1 MRVAFIGLGNMG
13 APMARNLIRAGH
25 DVTVYNR
32 TRAKAEVLAG
42 DGARIADSVAQAVR
56 GCEVAVTMLAD
67 DNAVQEVVFGADG
80 MLPALP
86 QDTVH
91 MSTSTISVEMSK
103 RLTMAH
109 TSAGQGYIAT
119 PVLGRP
125 EAAAGQKLWVIAAGP
140 PDLLQRAQPLI
151 AALGRG
157 FTIVGH
163 DPWQANVVK
172 LASNFIIVSLIETL
186 GEAFALLRKAGI
198 SVHQFLEM
206 ANTLFGSPIFGIY
219 GRIIADEKYEPAG
232 FRMKLG
238 LKDVKLALA
247 AAEEQAVPM
256 PLAGIIR
263 DHFLEGI
270 ALGYGDQDWA
280 AIARVIAA
288 NAGLEKP
295 RSTADLVS

>member
-1 MRVAFIGLGNMG
+1 
-13 APMARNLIRAGH
+13 MARNLIRAGH

-32 TRAKAEVLAG
+32 TRAKAEPLAA
-42 DGARIADSVAQAVR
+42 DGARIADSVAHAVR
-56 GCEVAVTMLAD
+56 GCEVAITMLAD
-67 DNAVQEVVFGADG
+67 DHAVQEAVFGADG
-80 MLPALP
+80 MLQALP
-86 QDTVH
+86 RDAVH

-103 RLTMAH
+103 RLATAH

-125 EAAAGQKLWVIAAGP
+125 EAAAAQKLWVIAAGP
-140 PDLLQRAQPLI
+140 PDLVERCQPLI
-151 AALGRG
+151 NALGRG
-157 FTIVGH
+157 FTIVGL

-172 LASNFIIVSLIETL
+172 LASNFIIVSVIETL

-198 SVHQFLEM
+198 SVQQFLEIV
-206 ANTLFGSPIFGIY
+206 NTVFASPIFAAY
-219 GRIIADEKYEPAG
+219 GQIIADEKYEPAG

-247 AAEEQAVPM
+247 AAEEKAVPM

-263 DHFLEGI
+263 DHFLQGI

-295 RSTADLVS
+295 GA

>member
-1 MRVAFIGLGNMG
+1 MKVAFICLGNMG

-32 TRAKAEVLAG
+32 TRAKAERLAAN
-42 DGARIADSVAQAVR
+42 GARIADSVARAVR

-67 DNAVQEVVFGADG
+67 DHAVEEAIFGADG
-80 MLPALP
+80 MLQALP
-86 QDTVH
+86 LDAVH

-103 RLTMAH
+103 RLAMTH
-109 TSAGQGYIAT
+109 TALGQGYIAT

-125 EAAAGQKLWVIAAGP
+125 EAAATQKLWVIAAGP
-140 PDLLQRAQPLI
+140 LELIERSQPLI
-151 AALGRG
+151 TALGRG
-157 FTIVGH
+157 FTIVGR

-172 LASNFIIVSLIETL
+172 LACNFMIVSLIETL
-186 GEAFALLRKAGI
+186 GEAFALMRKAGI
-198 SVHQFLEM
+198 SVHQFLEI
-206 ANTLFGSPIFGIY
+206 ANTLFGSPVFGVY
-219 GRIIADEKYEPAG
+219 GQMIADEKYGPAG

-238 LKDVKLALA
+238 LKDVKLVLA

-288 NAGLEKP
+288 NAGIEKP
-295 RSTADLVS
+295 EA

>member
-1 MRVAFIGLGNMG
+1 
-13 APMARNLIRAGH
+13 MARNLIRAGH

-32 TRAKAEVLAG
+32 TRAKAEPLAA
-42 DGARIADSVAQAVR
+42 DGARIADSVAHAVR
-56 GCEVAVTMLAD
+56 GCEVTVTMLAD
-67 DNAVQEVVFGADG
+67 DHAVEEAVFGADG
-80 MLPALP
+80 MLQTLP
-86 QDTVH
+86 RDAVH

-103 RLTMAH
+103 RLATTH
-109 TSAGQGYIAT
+109 TAAGQGYIAT

-125 EAAAGQKLWVIAAGP
+125 EAAAAQKLWVIAAGP
-140 PDLLQRAQPLI
+140 PDLVERCQPLI
-151 AALGRG
+151 TALGRG
-157 FTIVGH
+157 FTIVGR

-186 GEAFALLRKAGI
+186 GEAFALMRKAGI
-198 SVHQFLEM
+198 SVHQFLEIV
-206 ANTLFGSPIFGIY
+206 NTVFGSPIFAVY
-219 GRIIADEKYEPAG
+219 GQIIADEKYEPAG

-238 LKDVKLALA
+238 LKDVRLALA

-263 DHFLEGI
+263 DHFLQGI

-295 RSTADLVS
+295 RA

>member
-32 TRAKAEVLAG
+32 TRAKAEPLAA

-67 DNAVQEVVFGADG
+67 DHAVEQAIFGADG

-86 QDTVH
+86 RGAVH
-91 MSTSTISVEMSK
+91 MSASTISVEMSK
-103 RLTMAH
+103 RLAAIH
-109 TSAGQGYIAT
+109 TAAGQGYIAT

-125 EAAAGQKLWVIAAGP
+125 EAAAAGKLWVIAAGP
-140 PDLLQRAQPLI
+140 PGLVERSQPLI
-151 AALGRG
+151 SALGRG
-157 FTIVGH
+157 FTIVGE

-172 LASNFIIVSLIETL
+172 LASNFMIVSLIETL

-198 SVHQFLEM
+198 PVHQFLEI
-206 ANTLFGSPIFGIY
+206 ANSLFGSPVFGVY
-219 GRIIADEKYEPAG
+219 SQLIADEKYEPAG

-238 LKDVKLALA
+238 MKDVRLALA

-256 PLAGIIR
+256 PLAGIVR
-263 DHFLEGI
+263 DHFLQGI
-270 ALGYGDQDWA
+270 ALGYGDQDWS

-288 NAGLEKP
+288 NAGIE
-295 RSTADLVS
+295 STKA

>member
-1 MRVAFIGLGNMG
+1 MKVAFIGLGNMG

-32 TRAKAEVLAG
+32 TRAKAEPLAA
-42 DGARIADSVAQAVR
+42 DGARIADSVAHAVR

-67 DNAVQEVVFGADG
+67 DHAVQEAIFGADG
-80 MLPALP
+80 MLQALP
-86 QDTVH
+86 QDAVH
-91 MSTSTISVEMSK
+91 MSTSTISVELSK
-103 RLTMAH
+103 RLAMTHAA
-109 TSAGQGYIAT
+109 AGQGYIAT

-125 EAAAGQKLWVIAAGP
+125 EAAAAQKLWVIVAGP
-140 PDLLQRAQPLI
+140 LDLIERSQPLI
-151 AALGRG
+151 TALGRG
-157 FTIVGH
+157 FTIVGG
-163 DPWQANVVK
+163 DPWQANLVK
-172 LASNFIIVSLIETL
+172 LASNFIIVSLIETI
-186 GEAFALLRKAGI
+186 GEAFALMRKAGI

-206 ANTLFGSPIFGIY
+206 ANLLFGSPVFGVY
-219 GRIIADEKYEPAG
+219 GQMIADEKYEPAG

-288 NAGLEKP
+288 NAGLERPK
-295 RSTADLVS
+295 A

>member
-1 MRVAFIGLGNMG
+1 MKVAFIGMGNMG

-32 TRAKAEVLAG
+32 TRAKAEALAA
-42 DGARIADSVAQAVR
+42 DGAHIANSVAQAVR
-56 GCEVAVTMLAD
+56 NCEIAVTMLAD
-67 DNAVQEVVFGADG
+67 DHAVQEAVFGVDG
-80 MLPALP
+80 MLQALP
-86 QDTVH
+86 RGAVH

-103 RLTMAH
+103 KLTMTH
-109 TSAGQGYIAT
+109 TAAGQGYIAT

-125 EAAAGQKLWVIAAGP
+125 EAAAAQKLWVIAAGP
-140 PDLLQRAQPLI
+140 PDLLDRGQPLI
-151 AALGRG
+151 TALGRG
-157 FTIVGH
+157 FTIVGRE
-163 DPWQANVVK
+163 PWQANVVK
-172 LASNFIIVSLIETL
+172 LASNFTIVSLIETL
-186 GEAFALLRKAGI
+186 GEAFALLRRAGI
-198 SVHQFLEM
+198 SVHQFLEI
-206 ANTLFGSPIFGIY
+206 ANPLFGSPVFGIY
-219 GRIIADEKYEPAG
+219 SQIIADEKYEPAG

-238 LKDVKLALA
+238 LKDVNLALA
-247 AAEEQAVPM
+247 AANEQAVPM

-295 RSTADLVS
+295 RA

>member
-1 MRVAFIGLGNMG
+1 MKVAFIGLGNMG

-32 TRAKAEVLAG
+32 TRAKAEPLAA
-42 DGARIADSVAQAVR
+42 DGARIADSLAHAVR
-56 GCEVAVTMLAD
+56 GCEFAVTMLAD
-67 DNAVQEVVFGADG
+67 DHAVQEAIFGADG
-80 MLPALP
+80 MLQALP
-86 QDTVH
+86 LNAVH

-103 RLTMAH
+103 RLAMSH
-109 TSAGQGYIAT
+109 TAAGQGYIAT

-125 EAAAGQKLWVIAAGP
+125 EAAAAQKLWVIAAGP
-140 PDLLQRAQPLI
+140 LDLVERAQPLI
-151 AALGRG
+151 TALGRG
-157 FTIVGH
+157 FTIVGR
-163 DPWQANVVK
+163 DAWQANVVK
-172 LASNFIIVSLIETL
+172 LASNFMIVSLIETL
-186 GEAFALLRKAGI
+186 GEAFALMRKAGV
-198 SVHQFLEM
+198 SVHQFLEI
-206 ANTLFGSPIFGIY
+206 ASTLFGSPVFGVY
-219 GRIIADEKYEPAG
+219 SQIIADEKYEPAG

-238 LKDVKLALA
+238 AKDVRLVLA

-288 NAGLEKP
+288 NAGIEAPKI
-295 RSTADLVS
+295 

>member
-1 MRVAFIGLGNMG
+1 MKVAFIGLGNMG

-32 TRAKAEVLAG
+32 TRAKAEPLAA
-42 DGARIADSVAQAVR
+42 DGARIADSVAHAVR
-56 GCEVAVTMLAD
+56 GCEVAITMLAD
-67 DNAVQEVVFGADG
+67 DHAVQEAIFGADG
-80 MLPALP
+80 MLQALP
-86 QDTVH
+86 LDAVH

-103 RLTMAH
+103 RLAMTHGA
-109 TSAGQGYIAT
+109 AGQGYIAT

-125 EAAAGQKLWVIAAGP
+125 EAAAAQTLWVIVAGP
-140 PDLLQRAQPLI
+140 LDLVERSQLLI
-151 AALGRG
+151 TALGRG
-157 FTIVGH
+157 FTIVGG
-163 DPWQANVVK
+163 DPWQANLVK
-172 LASNFIIVSLIETL
+172 LASNFTIVSLIETL

-198 SVHQFLEM
+198 PVHQFLEI
-206 ANTLFGSPIFGIY
+206 ANTVFGSPVVGVY
-219 GRIIADEKYEPAG
+219 GQMIADEKYEPAG
-232 FRMKLG
+232 FRMRLG
-238 LKDVKLALA
+238 LKDVRLALA

-288 NAGLEKP
+288 NAGLEMP
-295 RSTADLVS
+295 RT

>member
-1 MRVAFIGLGNMG
+1 MKVGFIGLGNMG

-25 DVTVYNR
+25 DVTVFNR
-32 TRAKAEVLAG
+32 TRAKAEPLAA
-42 DGARIADSVAQAVR
+42 DGARVADSVAHAVS

-67 DNAVQEVVFGADG
+67 DQAVQQAIFGAGG

-86 QDTVH
+86 PGAVH

-103 RLTMAH
+103 ALAMAH
-109 TSAGQGYIAT
+109 TAAGQGYIAT

-125 EAAAGQKLWVIAAGP
+125 EAAAARKLWVIAAGP
-140 PDLLQRAQPLI
+140 PSLVERSRPLI
-151 AALGRG
+151 AVLGRG
-157 FTIVGH
+157 VTIVGG

-172 LASNFIIVSLIETL
+172 LASNFMIVSLIETL

-198 SVHQFLEM
+198 SIHQFLEI
-206 ANTLFGSPIFGIY
+206 ANPLFGSPVFEVY
-219 GRIIADEKYEPAG
+219 SQLIADEKYEPAG

-238 LKDVKLALA
+238 MKDVRLALA

-256 PLAGIIR
+256 PLAGIVR
-263 DHFLEGI
+263 DHFLQGI
-270 ALGYGDQDWA
+270 ALGYGDQDWS

-288 NAGLEKP
+288 NAGIE
-295 RSTADLVS
+295 STKT

>member
-1 MRVAFIGLGNMG
+1 MKVAFIGIGNMG

-25 DVTVYNR
+25 EVTVYNR
-32 TRAKAEVLAG
+32 TRAKAEPLAA
-42 DGARIADSVAQAVR
+42 DGTRIADSVAGAVR

-67 DNAVQEVVFGADG
+67 DHAVQDAVFGANG
-80 MLPALP
+80 ILQALP
-86 QDTVH
+86 LGAVH
-91 MSTSTISVEMSK
+91 MSTSTISVEISK
-103 RLTMAH
+103 RLAMTH

-125 EAAAGQKLWVIAAGP
+125 EAAAAQKLWVVAAGP
-140 PDLLQRAQPLI
+140 PDLVERSRPLI

-157 FTIVGH
+157 FTIVGR

-172 LASNFIIVSLIETL
+172 LASNFMIVSLIETL
-186 GEAFALLRKAGI
+186 GEAFALLRKSGI
-198 SVHQFLEM
+198 SVHQFLEI
-206 ANTLFGSPIFGIY
+206 ANTLFGSPVFGVY
-219 GRIIADEKYEPAG
+219 GQMIADEKYEPAG

-238 LKDVKLALA
+238 SKDVRLALA

-263 DHFLEGI
+263 DHFLQGI
-270 ALGYGDQDWA
+270 ALGYGEQDWS

-288 NAGLEKP
+288 NAGMESPK
-295 RSTADLVS
+295 A

>member
-1 MRVAFIGLGNMG
+1 MKVAFIGLGNMG

-32 TRAKAEVLAG
+32 TRAKAEPLAA
-42 DGARIADSVAQAVR
+42 DGARIADSVAHAVR
-56 GCEVAVTMLAD
+56 GCEVAITMLAD
-67 DNAVQEVVFGADG
+67 DHAVQEAIFGADG
-80 MLPALP
+80 MLQALP
-86 QDTVH
+86 LDAVH

-103 RLTMAH
+103 RLAMTHGA
-109 TSAGQGYIAT
+109 AGQGYIAT

-125 EAAAGQKLWVIAAGP
+125 EAAAAQKLWVIVAGP
-140 PDLLQRAQPLI
+140 LDLVERSQPLI
-151 AALGRG
+151 TALGRG
-157 FTIVGH
+157 FTIVGG
-163 DPWQANVVK
+163 DPWQANLVK
-172 LASNFIIVSLIETL
+172 LASNFTIVSLIETL

-198 SVHQFLEM
+198 PVHQFLEI
-206 ANTLFGSPIFGIY
+206 ANTLFGSPVFGVY
-219 GRIIADEKYEPAG
+219 GQMIADEKYEPAG

-263 DHFLEGI
+263 DHFLQGI

-288 NAGLEKP
+288 NAGLERP
-295 RSTADLVS
+295 RA

>member
-1 MRVAFIGLGNMG
+1 MKVAFIGLGNMG

-32 TRAKAEVLAG
+32 TRAKAEPLAAN
-42 DGARIADSVAQAVR
+42 GARIADSVARAVR

-67 DNAVQEVVFGADG
+67 DRAVEEAIFGADG
-80 MLPALP
+80 MLHALP
-86 QDTVH
+86 LDAVH

-103 RLTMAH
+103 KLAMTH
-109 TSAGQGYIAT
+109 TALGQGYIAT

-125 EAAAGQKLWVIAAGP
+125 EAAATQKLWVIAAGP
-140 PDLLQRAQPLI
+140 LELVERSQPLI
-151 AALGRG
+151 TAIGRG
-157 FTIVGH
+157 FTIVGR
-163 DPWQANVVK
+163 DPWQANMVK
-172 LASNFIIVSLIETL
+172 LAGNFIIVSLIETL
-186 GEAFALLRKAGI
+186 GEAFALMRKAGI
-198 SVHQFLEM
+198 PVHQFLEI
-206 ANTLFGSPIFGIY
+206 ANTLFGSPVLGVY
-219 GRIIADEKYEPAG
+219 GQMIADEKYEPAG

-238 LKDVKLALA
+238 FKDVKLVLA

-288 NAGLEKP
+288 NAGIEGP
-295 RSTADLVS
+295 RP

>member
-32 TRAKAEVLAG
+32 TRAKAEPLAA
-42 DGARIADSVAQAVR
+42 DGARIADSVAHAVR

-67 DNAVQEVVFGADG
+67 DHAVQEAVFGADG
-80 MLPALP
+80 MLQALP
-86 QDTVH
+86 RGAVH

-103 RLTMAH
+103 RLATTH
-109 TSAGQGYIAT
+109 TAAGQGYIAT

-125 EAAAGQKLWVIAAGP
+125 EAAAAQKLWVIAAGP
-140 PDLLQRAQPLI
+140 PDLVERCQPLI
-151 AALGRG
+151 TALGRG
-157 FTIVGH
+157 FTIVGRE
-163 DPWQANVVK
+163 PWQANVVK

-186 GEAFALLRKAGI
+186 GEAFALMRKAGI
-198 SVHQFLEM
+198 SVHQFLEIV
-206 ANTLFGSPIFGIY
+206 NTVFGSPIFAVY
-219 GRIIADEKYEPAG
+219 GQIIADEKYEPAG

-263 DHFLEGI
+263 DHFLQGI

-295 RSTADLVS
+295 RA

>member
-1 MRVAFIGLGNMG
+1 MKVAFIGLGNMG

-32 TRAKAEVLAG
+32 TRAKAEALAA
-42 DGARIADSVAQAVR
+42 DGARIADSVAHAVR
-56 GCEVAVTMLAD
+56 GCEIAITMLAD
-67 DNAVQEVVFGADG
+67 DRAVEEAIFGADG
-80 MLPALP
+80 MLQALP
-86 QDTVH
+86 LGAVH

-103 RLTMAH
+103 RLATTH
-109 TSAGQGYIAT
+109 TAAGQGYIAT

-125 EAAAGQKLWVIAAGP
+125 EAAAAQKLWVIAAGP
-140 PDLLQRAQPLI
+140 PGFVERGQPLI
-151 AALGRG
+151 TALGRG
-157 FTIVGH
+157 FTIVGS

-172 LASNFIIVSLIETL
+172 LASNFIIVSMIESL
-186 GEAFALLRKAGI
+186 GEAFALMRKAGI
-198 SVHQFLEM
+198 SVHQFLEI
-206 ANTLFGSPIFGIY
+206 ANSVFASPVLGVY

-238 LKDVKLALA
+238 FKDVRLVLA

-288 NAGLEKP
+288 NAGIERP
-295 RSTADLVS
+295 RA

>member
-1 MRVAFIGLGNMG
+1 MKVAFIGLGNMG

-25 DVTVYNR
+25 DVTVFNR
-32 TRAKAEVLAG
+32 TRAKAEPLAA

-56 GCEVAVTMLAD
+56 GCEAAITMLAD
-67 DNAVQEVVFGADG
+67 DHAVEQAIFGAGG

-86 QDTVH
+86 PGAVH

-103 RLTMAH
+103 RLATTH
-109 TSAGQGYIAT
+109 TAAGQGYIAT

-125 EAAAGQKLWVIAAGP
+125 EAAAAQTLWVIAAGP
-140 PDLLQRAQPLI
+140 PSLVERSQPLI
-151 AALGRG
+151 TALGRG
-157 FTIVGH
+157 FTIVGD

-172 LASNFIIVSLIETL
+172 LASNFMIVSLIETL

-198 SVHQFLEM
+198 SVHQFLEI
-206 ANTLFGSPIFGIY
+206 ANSLFGSPVFGVY
-219 GRIIADEKYEPAG
+219 SQLIADEKYEPAG

-238 LKDVKLALA
+238 MKDVRLALA

-256 PLAGIIR
+256 PLAGIVR
-263 DHFLEGI
+263 DHFLQGI
-270 ALGYGDQDWA
+270 ALGYGDQDWS

-288 NAGLEKP
+288 NAGIE
-295 RSTADLVS
+295 STKA

>member
-1 MRVAFIGLGNMG
+1 
-13 APMARNLIRAGH
+13 
-25 DVTVYNR
+25 
-32 TRAKAEVLAG
+32 
-42 DGARIADSVAQAVR
+42 
-56 GCEVAVTMLAD
+56 
-67 DNAVQEVVFGADG
+67 
-80 MLPALP
+80 
-86 QDTVH
+86 
-91 MSTSTISVEMSK
+91 MSK
-103 RLTMAH
+103 RLAMTH
-109 TSAGQGYIAT
+109 TAAGQGYIAS

-125 EAAAGQKLWVIAAGP
+125 EAAAAQKLWVIAAGP
-140 PDLLQRAQPLI
+140 PDLVERCQPLI

-157 FTIVGH
+157 FTIVGP
-163 DPWQANVVK
+163 DPWQANLVK
-172 LASNFIIVSLIETL
+172 LASNFMIVSLIETL

-206 ANTLFGSPIFGIY
+206 ANTLFGSPVFSGY
-219 GRIIADEKYEPAG
+219 SQIIADEKYEPAG

-270 ALGYGDQDWA
+270 ALGYGEQDWA

-288 NAGLEKP
+288 NAGLESGQP
-295 RSTADLVS
+295 ATS

>member
-1 MRVAFIGLGNMG
+1 MKVGFIGLGNMG

-25 DVTVYNR
+25 DVTVFNR
-32 TRAKAEVLAG
+32 TRAKAEPLAA
-42 DGARIADSVAQAVR
+42 DGARVADSVAHAVS

-67 DNAVQEVVFGADG
+67 DQAVQQAIFGVGG

-86 QDTVH
+86 PGAVH

-103 RLTMAH
+103 ALAMAH
-109 TSAGQGYIAT
+109 TAAGQGYIAT

-125 EAAAGQKLWVIAAGP
+125 EAAAARKLWVIAAGP
-140 PDLLQRAQPLI
+140 PSLVERSQPLI

-157 FTIVGH
+157 VTIVGG

-172 LASNFIIVSLIETL
+172 LASNFMIVSLIETL

-198 SVHQFLEM
+198 SIHQFLEI
-206 ANTLFGSPIFGIY
+206 ANPLFGSPVFEVY
-219 GRIIADEKYEPAG
+219 SQLIADEKYEPAG

-238 LKDVKLALA
+238 MKDVRLALA

-256 PLAGIIR
+256 PLAGIVR
-263 DHFLEGI
+263 DHFLQGI
-270 ALGYGDQDWA
+270 ALGYGDQDWS

-288 NAGLEKP
+288 NAGIE
-295 RSTADLVS
+295 STKT

>member
-1 MRVAFIGLGNMG
+1 
-13 APMARNLIRAGH
+13 MARNLIRAGH

-32 TRAKAEVLAG
+32 TRAKAEPLAA
-42 DGARIADSVAQAVR
+42 DGARIADSVAHAVR

-67 DNAVQEVVFGADG
+67 DHAVQEAVFGADG
-80 MLPALP
+80 MLQALP
-86 QDTVH
+86 RGAVH

-103 RLTMAH
+103 RLATTH
-109 TSAGQGYIAT
+109 TAAGQGYIAT

-125 EAAAGQKLWVIAAGP
+125 EAAAAQKLWVIAAGP
-140 PDLLQRAQPLI
+140 PDLVERCQPLI
-151 AALGRG
+151 TALGRG
-157 FTIVGH
+157 FTIVGR

-186 GEAFALLRKAGI
+186 GEAFALMRKAGI
-198 SVHQFLEM
+198 SVHQFLEIV
-206 ANTLFGSPIFGIY
+206 NTVFGSPIFAIY
-219 GRIIADEKYEPAG
+219 GQIIADEKYEPAG

-263 DHFLEGI
+263 DHFLQGI

-295 RSTADLVS
+295 RA

>member
-32 TRAKAEVLAG
+32 TRAKAEPLAA
-42 DGARIADSVAQAVR
+42 DGARIADSVAHAVS
-56 GCEVAVTMLAD
+56 GCEVAITMLAD
-67 DNAVQEVVFGADG
+67 DHAAQEAVFGDNG

-86 QDTVH
+86 RGAVH

-103 RLTMAH
+103 TLATTH
-109 TSAGQGYIAT
+109 TAAGQGYIAT

-125 EAAAGQKLWVIAAGP
+125 EAAAAQKLWVIAAGP
-140 PDLLQRAQPLI
+140 PDLVERGQPLI
-151 AALGRG
+151 TALGRG
-157 FTIVGH
+157 FTIVGR

-186 GEAFALLRKAGI
+186 GEAFALMRKAGI
-198 SVHQFLEM
+198 SVHQFLEIV
-206 ANTLFGSPIFGIY
+206 NTVFGSPIFAVY
-219 GRIIADEKYEPAG
+219 GQIIADEKYEPAG

-238 LKDVKLALA
+238 LKDVRLALA

-263 DHFLEGI
+263 DHFLQGI

-295 RSTADLVS
+295 RA

>member
-1 MRVAFIGLGNMG
+1 MKVAFIGLGNMG

-32 TRAKAEVLAG
+32 TRAKAEPLAAN
-42 DGARIADSVAQAVR
+42 GARIADSVARAVR

-67 DNAVQEVVFGADG
+67 DRAVEEAIFGADG
-80 MLPALP
+80 MLHALP
-86 QDTVH
+86 LDAVH

-103 RLTMAH
+103 RLAMTH
-109 TSAGQGYIAT
+109 TALGQGYIAT

-125 EAAAGQKLWVIAAGP
+125 EAAATQKLWVIAAGP
-140 PDLLQRAQPLI
+140 LELVERSQPLI
-151 AALGRG
+151 TAIGRG
-157 FTIVGH
+157 FTIVGR
-163 DPWQANVVK
+163 DPWQANMVK
-172 LASNFIIVSLIETL
+172 LAGNFIIVSLIETL
-186 GEAFALLRKAGI
+186 GEAFALMRKAGI
-198 SVHQFLEM
+198 PVHQFLEI
-206 ANTLFGSPIFGIY
+206 ANTLFGSPVLGVY
-219 GRIIADEKYEPAG
+219 GQMIADEKYEPAG

-238 LKDVKLALA
+238 FKDVKLVLA

-288 NAGLEKP
+288 NAGIEGP
-295 RSTADLVS
+295 RP

>member
-32 TRAKAEVLAG
+32 TRAKAEPLAAN
-42 DGARIADSVAQAVR
+42 GARIADSVAHAVR

-67 DNAVQEVVFGADG
+67 DHAVQEAVFGADG
-80 MLPALP
+80 MLQALP
-86 QDTVH
+86 RGAVH

-103 RLTMAH
+103 RLTTAHMA
-109 TSAGQGYIAT
+109 AGQGYIAT

-125 EAAAGQKLWVIAAGP
+125 EAAAAQKLWVIAAGP
-140 PDLLQRAQPLI
+140 PDLVDRGQPLI
-151 AALGRG
+151 TALGRG
-157 FTIVGH
+157 FTIVGR
-163 DPWQANVVK
+163 DPWQANLVK
-172 LASNFIIVSLIETL
+172 LASNFMIVSLIETL

-198 SVHQFLEM
+198 SVHQFLEI
-206 ANTLFGSPIFGIY
+206 ANTLFGSPVFGVY
-219 GRIIADEKYEPAG
+219 SQIIADEKYEPAG

-238 LKDVKLALA
+238 LKDVTLGQA

-263 DHFLEGI
+263 DHFLEGV
-270 ALGYGDQDWA
+270 ALGYGDQDW
-280 AIARVIAA
+280 
-288 NAGLEKP
+288 
-295 RSTADLVS
+295 